1 VVVGTKLDCQLSR
14 RWRHTIRRWCQ
25 VLAESLIWVFAILW
39 QGGIRHTISIN
50 WVVKCSRKLQTCVY
64 FPCTASESEEAIHD
78 FRSLCQPTDTEKASN
93 RNSSNSCLWYWKN
106 LCSFFVAWTFGVWA
120 SYPMH
125 QSDFTFSRG
134 LVGEALGD
142 CSVRWA
148 NYCIHDL
155 RISGLICNLLSLR
168 QSGHF
173 ELSSLVCYTC
183 DQNPPARHEGLPEE
197 LREVGILEYLAPHIM
212 KYDWRMAL
220 S

>member
-1 VVVGTKLDCQLSR
+1 
-14 RWRHTIRRWCQ
+14 
-25 VLAESLIWVFAILW
+25 
-39 QGGIRHTISIN
+39 
-50 WVVKCSRKLQTCVY
+50 
-64 FPCTASESEEAIHD
+64 
-78 FRSLCQPTDTEKASN
+78 
-93 RNSSNSCLWYWKN
+93 
-106 LCSFFVAWTFGVWA
+106 
-120 SYPMH
+120 MH

-212 KYDWRMAL
+212 KYD
-220 S
+220 